1 MAFLALAVLLAD
13 FAVLEDFVADL
24 VDFLVF
30 AVFLAAFVDLLTVF
44 AVVVVVLLFNNS
56 VAFSRVR
63 DFGSISAGILMLFG
77 LGRPLPEAGFMA
89 GPLIYGQKGPLIILT
104 SPQSAIM
111 EDFFF

>member
-30 AVFLAAFVDLLTVF
+30 AVVLAAFVDLLTVF
-44 AVVVVVLLFNNS
+44 VVVVVVLLFNNS

-89 GPLIYGQKGPLIILT
+89 GPLIYGPKGPLMILT